1 MDESSIRLSFFLVL
15 LIILTLAQQQFP
27 RRKPQYS
34 TAKRWLTNFSL
45 VVIDSLL
52 VRGLLGAI
60 LPVAI
65 ASWAQ
70 EHQLGLFNQLPLP
83 SLLAITLSVI
93 ILDGLIYWQHRL
105 FHQIPLLWRLHRV
118 HHYDKDYDLST
129 ALRFHPIEIIL
140 SVLIKNAAIILLG
153 APVIAVIAFETLLN
167 GMALFNHSNLALP
180 KRFDHILRR
189 AIVTPDMH
197 RVHHSIHNDEMHQ
210 NFGFNLSIWDRLF
223 TSYTAQPKDGH
234 KKMPIGQPESLQL
247 PTNNLFWLMWPALKQ
262 PIKQN
267 SKN

>member
-52 VRGLLGAI
+52 VRGLLGTI

-70 EHQLGLFNQLPLP
+70 EHQLGLFNQFPLFD
-83 SLLAITLSVI
+83 LLAIALSII

-105 FHQIPLLWRLHRV
+105 FHQVPLLWRLHRV
-118 HHYDKDYDLST
+118 Q
-129 ALRFHPIEIIL
+129 I
-140 SVLIKNAAIILLG
+140 G
-153 APVIAVIAFETLLN
+153 
-167 GMALFNHSNLALP
+167 
-180 KRFDHILRR
+180 R
-189 AIVTPDMH
+189 AHV
-197 RVHHSIHNDEMHQ
+197 
-210 NFGFNLSIWDRLF
+210 
-223 TSYTAQPKDGH
+223 
-234 KKMPIGQPESLQL
+234 
-247 PTNNLFWLMWPALKQ
+247 
-262 PIKQN
+262 
-267 SKN
+267 